1 MASDLSKAQFRGLLI
16 PDPRLGAIWTAESS
30 FNQADPQP
38 GIPAAQGSY
47 DLSLTASGDQA
58 AAGQMRI
65 RTQKPGHPSKS
76 GPGAFVW
83 RNSGDPNWRGW
94 DVPNAIT
101 NFQSVIWT
109 DGTGVTIS
117 AKTPSVVTMDDGTVV
132 TAYYRLSGLNH
143 QIRTRAMASSADTFS
158 AGVTVYSQT
167 SAPSAKLNDGL
178 YPCLLKLPGDRLLLY
193 FLTEVENLGNVR
205 AYQSTD
211 KGASWTLAASS
222 VLAEPVSLGT
232 ATGTPNTTFTIRRLR
247 AAHGGGQVLLV
258 LETISNDTAY
268 TNRHLYKQYASDSAG
283 LVFAKIEDGPT
294 STGSFGSLT
303 VPEFMVQFDVV
314 YHASSFIVSC
324 LPYNRAAIIRIG
336 SAYQKISAGTIAA
349 SPSSSI
355 LYTGLS
361 SGLFY
366 GSVGTQATTVSDD
379 GTIYIHADGIHSL
392 GTYRYG
398 TCFLSIDDGATID
411 DLGQADLI
419 ADDGGNVGPG
429 GVWWNSGDDD
439 DYPAAYNSTFAR
451 GRVLMMANHVANPGN
466 EDNSLH
472 LLTLGGSSTVT
483 MPSLAGYMAEARRGG
498 WTENWLPFDLPG
510 DTGTWTATVTGTQTL
525 DNGQVELSTGAG
537 QDAYYAASLTSAVYT
552 AGLLVRFS
560 LICTSGSV
568 ANDACSVRLRL
579 ADTAD
584 DYDIS
589 IRFSA
594 AAFRLYDNNAG
605 AAVGA
610 DVALDMTARR
620 EFLVSFIGGST
631 GNNDGKIQIWY
642 RTKNSNSDRN
652 WVKSASSATLTD
664 DTVSPAAISYVQW
677 GHDNQ
682 LAVSKWDEFHVCRT
696 TNASGNDPDQLNPQN
711 LWAKPYAS
719 SGYRSYVD
727 SGLFVTAHDGP
738 ARLADEYNI
747 DTRYGFAI
755 DRIFFA
761 ESQTPRVKW
770 RSTDET
776 EQTIALALD
785 QTLLG
790 TDDSQP
796 GNDVIG
802 LALMGIN
809 WKTGEL
815 QGYDSATSTWATI
828 STIDAASGLSS
839 LDWIRD
845 GNTVRPSPGSA
856 GSQYLQQHEF
866 AGGHFGLADALA
878 IGTPLRKIQTNT
890 AGKWSGSTVQKLP
903 TILLEDVE
911 AADRASGSLGYIC
924 PPNICVISKLNGSKY
939 AGYRLKIDAQDTVEG
954 HFTVGSM
961 VLGWVS
967 AFGRSYSRGRILETT
982 ANTSIIDRTDGTTT
996 SKNYGPAAR
1005 TAQISWTD
1013 GVDVSAVHGSSPDP
1027 DYIKASVGGSAQAV
1041 ASVADVPYQIEGIVR
1056 MLDGPDRPVVYLP
1069 SIDKAGVTIV
1079 LNRRQQFIAGRLTQP
1094 ARLESV
1100 LGDELQDPGEVF
1112 RVATVNIRE
1121 IV

>member
-83 RNSGDPNWRGW
+83 RNSGDTYWRGW

-143 QIRTRAMASSADTFS
+143 QIRTRVMSSSADTFS

-167 SAPSAKLNDGL
+167 SAPSAKLNDGF

-211 KGASWTLAASS
+211 KGASWELAASS

-232 ATGTPNTTFTIRRLR
+232 ATGTPNTTFTMSHIR
-247 AAHGGGQVLLV
+247 AAYGGGQVLMII
-258 LETISNDTAY
+258 TTPSNDTAY
-268 TNRHLYKQYASDSAG
+268 TNRATIYKQYASDSAG

-294 STGSFGSLT
+294 STGSLSTLSAAEDLRRPSVAYQASAF
-303 VPEFMVQFDVV
+303 VV
-314 YHASSFIVSC
+314 GRVNSSALGGIVS
-324 LPYNRAAIIRIG
+324 LVRIG
-336 SAYQKISAGTIAA
+336 SAYQKISAGTVAN
-349 SPSSSI
+349 SPSSS
-355 LYTGLS
+355 LVMS
-361 SGLFY
+361 F
-366 GSVGTQATTVSDD
+366 SVSNTITVSDD
-379 GTIYIHADGIHSL
+379 GSIYIYTDGKHV
-392 GTYRYG
+392 TTNDRYG
-398 TCFLSIDDGATID
+398 VCYASFDDGATVV
-411 DLGQADLI
+411 DLGKADI
-419 ADDGGNVGPG
+419 IPDNGADVGPG
-429 GVWWNSGDDD
+429 GVWWNFDNSTVGPDNC
-439 DYPAAYNSTFAR
+439 AATFAR
-451 GRVLMMANHVANPGN
+451 GRVLMMCNHFASPGN

-483 MPSLAGYMAEARRGG
+483 MPSLSGYMAETRRSS
-498 WTENWLPFDLPG
+498 WTETWLPFDLPG

-537 QDAYYAASLTSAVYT
+537 QDAYFAASLTSAVYT

-568 ANDACSVRLRL
+568 SNDACSVRLRI
-579 ADTAD
+579 ADGAD

-589 IRFSA
+589 IRFSP

-610 DVALDMTARR
+610 DVALDMTTRR

-631 GNNDGKIQIWY
+631 GNNDGAVQIWY
-642 RTKNSNSDRN
+642 RTKSSSNDRV
-652 WVKSASSATLTD
+652 WTKSASSATLTD

-682 LAVSKWDEFHVCRT
+682 LAVSKWDEFHVCRGT
-696 TNASGNDPDQLNPQN
+696 PAGQNIVSQVNPDD

-755 DRIFFA
+755 DRIFFS

-815 QGYDSATSTWATI
+815 QGYDSGTSTWATI
-828 STIDAASGLSS
+828 STIDAAAGLSS

-845 GNTVRPSPGSA
+845 GNSIRPSAGSA

-878 IGTPLRKIQTNT
+878 IGIPLRKIQTNT

-924 PPNICVISKLNGSKY
+924 PPNICIISKLNGSKY

-954 HFTVGSM
+954 YFTVGSM

-982 ANTSIIDRTDGTTT
+982 ANTSVIDRTDGTTT

-1027 DYIKASVGGSAQAV
+1027 DYIKGSEGGSAQAV